1 MVTSISK
8 REFKMKVRVAILV
21 LCVTVVTTMV
31 MGCNKPQDST
41 EISKPSSTLKAEVN
55 DDEVTKRVQEALAK
69 DEKLSDFNITVA
81 TLKGDARITGL
92 VNDQDQIDYVK
103 KLVRSI
109 DGVHSIHDELA
120 IKK

>member
-1 MVTSISK
+1 
-8 REFKMKVRVAILV
+8 MKVHVAILV
-21 LCVTVVTTMV
+21 LCTTVVTTMV
-31 MGCNKPQDST
+31 TGCNKPQDST
-41 EISKPSSTLKAEVN
+41 EISKPSNTLKAEVS
-55 DDEVTKRVQEALAK
+55 DDEVTKRVQATLAK
-69 DEKLSDFNITVA
+69 DEKLSGFNITVA
-81 TLKGDARITGL
+81 TLKGDTRITGV